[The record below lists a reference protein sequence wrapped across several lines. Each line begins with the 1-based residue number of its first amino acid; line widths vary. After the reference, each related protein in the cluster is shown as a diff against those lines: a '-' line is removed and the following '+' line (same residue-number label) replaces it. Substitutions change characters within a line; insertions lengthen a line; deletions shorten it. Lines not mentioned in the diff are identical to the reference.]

1 MNIYLNLKESCP
13 KDWGNY
19 SIRIA
24 PSGKNIT
31 LKTKNLDKNTALIG
45 AQIQQTV

>member
-19 SIRIA
+19 KHQEQFVFS
-24 PSGKNIT
+24 
-31 LKTKNLDKNTALIG
+31 LIQSDILYLF
-45 AQIQQTV
+45 AYILSVIL

>member
-19 SIRIA
+19 SANESKIHEA
-24 PSGKNIT
+24 HK
-31 LKTKNLDKNTALIG
+31 LKL
-45 AQIQQTV
+45 